1 MLIFAVDSVYSE
13 YGVLAD
19 IGVTVLETAPAGGYK
34 RFKELGIFR
43 YLLKETKGGT
53 ADVLIWMLLQE
64 LSGETP
70 QKFEFGLELTKSFRM
85 ALLDKMSRCLTRGER
100 DIHNEYHFLL
110 EFPVLIILWT
120 HLPVEVK

>member
-1 MLIFAVDSVYSE
+1 MCQEYKCVPLACCVRLCGYEGLHELRGVWNKVLIFAVDSVYSE

-19 IGVTVLETAPAGGYK
+19 IGMTVLETAPAGGYK

-70 QKFEFGLELTKSFRM
+70 
-85 ALLDKMSRCLTRGER
+85 
-100 DIHNEYHFLL
+100 
-110 EFPVLIILWT
+110 
-120 HLPVEVK
+120 